1 MLPMHSDFPTELF
14 IIHSAAHKCLRTL
27 GKKNGAR
34 PSLDKAARAF
44 VHERGILATQ
54 ASD

>member
-1 MLPMHSDFPTELF
+1 MFKNAGE
-14 IIHSAAHKCLRTL
+14 
-27 GKKNGAR
+27 KNGAR